1 MPFNDLLPS
10 VNGQY
15 LIDKTLRKLGGYRN
29 AVDVVDALD
38 AINEAKDEVWSI
50 LKATKEDYFAT
61 FSQNTDSTLDT
72 FFAALTT
79 TAREFTLPRN
89 FRQMKGIQIN
99 DSGKEEIEFEPRDFA
114 DPEFQASR
122 KASTAPSSSTASRP
136 TYFYDIIGIRTL
148 ILAQFP
154 EAPFDITLLYIRAV
168 ADIDIDEE
176 LDEVLFPFTNAI
188 ATRAAADLASH
199 TLHDNELGS
208 SLYEDWKEQKRSLES
223 AAEQRDISKGRVVA
237 DFQG

>member
-15 LIDKTLRKLGGYRN
+15 LLDKTLRKLGGYRN

-38 AINEAKDEVWSI
+38 AINEAKDEVWAI

-61 FSQNTDSTLDT
+61 FSQNTDSSLDNY
-72 FFAALTT
+72 FAALTT
-79 TAREFTLPRN
+79 NSRKFDLPRN

-99 DSGKEEIEFEPRDFA
+99 DSGKEEIIFEGRDFA
-114 DPEFQASR
+114 DPEFQASY
-122 KASTAPSSSTASRP
+122 KASSTNTSTASRP
-136 TYFYDIIGIRTL
+136 TYFYDIMGIRTL
-148 ILAQFP
+148 VLAQFP
-154 EAPFDITLLYIRAV
+154 EAPFDITIIYIRAV

-223 AAEQRDISKGRVVA
+223 SAEQRDISKGRVVQ

>member
-10 VNGQY
+10 INGQY
-15 LIDKTLRKLGGYRN
+15 LLDKTLRKLGGYRN

-38 AINEAKDEVWSI
+38 AINEAKDEVWAI

-61 FSQNTDSTLDT
+61 FSQNTDSSLDNY
-72 FFAALTT
+72 FAALTT
-79 TAREFTLPRN
+79 NSRKFDLPRN

-99 DSGKEEIEFEPRDFA
+99 DSGKEEIIFEPRDFA
-114 DPEFQASR
+114 DPEFQASY
-122 KASTAPSSSTASRP
+122 KASSTSTSTAARP
-136 TYFYDIIGIRTL
+136 TYFYDIIGVRTL

-154 EAPFDITLLYIRAV
+154 EAAFDITIIYIRAV
-168 ADIDIDEE
+168 ADVDIDEE

-199 TLHDNELGS
+199 TLHDNELGA

-223 AAEQRDISKGRVVA
+223 SAEQRDISKGRVVQ